1 MNARVLICAFAVL
14 ISSCQSALPFYSKVA
29 DETDWFKAKA
39 AEADAKGYPATRAVP
54 PRPKGLTPAAKR
66 DAQLKAL
73 QKAGEEVRTH
83 PRAALDNRETIDPEA
98 FAKKAQEETKAP
110 PLVDDQERPQ

>member
-29 DETDWFKAKA
+29 DEPEWFKDKA
-39 AEADAKGYPATRAVP
+39 AEADAKGYPATRSVP
-54 PRPKGLTPAAKR
+54 PRPTGLTPAAKR

-73 QKAGEEVRTH
+73 QKAGEEVRTN
-83 PRAALDNRETIDPEA
+83 PRAAMDNEETIDPKA
-98 FAKKAQEETKAP
+98 FVKKAKEETKAP